1 MIEMSWSD
9 TLKKS
14 KEEEMAERDF
24 QTFVKEKQELLEML
38 KEVEKKIVRVFNDK
52 KTYSHGGFYTIPL
65 GEDKVYRANELY
77 YRIKEDIKILEDS
90 MG

>member
-1 MIEMSWSD
+1 MSWSD

-38 KEVEKKIVRVFNDK
+38 KEVEKKILRVFGK
-52 KTYSHGGFYTIPL
+52 LRHGGFYAIPL
-65 GEDKVYRANELY
+65 GEDKEYRAIELY